1 MERLRRPP
9 EFGSIRLHENDEY
22 QRCVCMP
29 DESSDVALKLGVA
42 VIADRPAIFCIR
54 GADALNLISQ
64 QATVVVVR
72 PICRGSKSEEGRKAP
87 HGVTTARTALRRAE
101 ARPFLNMQERRRST
115 TFSKHAPR
123 HFSSKQYIG
132 CACTV
137 AKHEQLRQPQ
147 HCPLALLLQPVP

>member
-1 MERLRRPP
+1 MK
-9 EFGSIRLHENDEY
+9 NDEY
-22 QRCVCMP
+22 QRSMP

-87 HGVTTARTALRRAE
+87 RCTRTARTALQRAGARR
-101 ARPFLNMQERRRST
+101 QCT
-115 TFSKHAPR
+115 
-123 HFSSKQYIG
+123 G

-147 HCPLALLLQPVP
+147 HIDASLGRNGACSRVRLLLFHLQSIKP